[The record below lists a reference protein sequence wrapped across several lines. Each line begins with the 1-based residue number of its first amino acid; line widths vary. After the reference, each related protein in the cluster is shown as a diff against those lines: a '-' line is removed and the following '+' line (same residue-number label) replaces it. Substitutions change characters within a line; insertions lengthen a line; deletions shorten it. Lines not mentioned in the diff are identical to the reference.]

1 LAFSLKHFSIYAMI
15 KKIRCG
21 CLLFLLV
28 VVAAAVVAGG
38 WHNQAKFVVA
48 VAAVS

>member
-1 LAFSLKHFSIYAMI
+1 MI

-21 CLLFLLV
+21 CLLFLLVVV